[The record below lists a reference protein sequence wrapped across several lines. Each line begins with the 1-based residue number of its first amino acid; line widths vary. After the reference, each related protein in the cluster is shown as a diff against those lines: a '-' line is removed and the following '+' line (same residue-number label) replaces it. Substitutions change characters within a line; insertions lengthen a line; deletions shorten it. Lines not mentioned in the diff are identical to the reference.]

1 MQAEEC
7 SHGGLTCNIFCRTCH
22 VGGTKEFKQSDVG
35 YRSVFTVN
43 FVLSIK

>member
-1 MQAEEC
+1 MQAEAC

-22 VGGTKEFKQSDVG
+22 VGGTKEFKQSDDD
-35 YRSVFTVN
+35 YRSVFTVY